1 MSERYHSLTEG
12 QHVHYLANLGGL
24 VAISGLEDCAPDLL
38 LGALVEVAKRLPE
51 LTQVRIKVLQE
62 KGRTILKNRAAEK
75 RSFRSWQRA
84 QQSHRFDWSHTDVK
98 KLILALGGRL
108 PVLDK
113 DAASELRR
121 LVRQL

>member
-12 QHVHYLANLGGL
+12 QRVHYLANLGGL
-24 VAISGLEDCAPDLL
+24 VAISGLENCAPDLL
-38 LGALVEVAKRLPE
+38 LGALVEVANRLPE
-51 LTQVRIKVLQE
+51 STQERVKALQE
-62 KGRTILKNRAAEK
+62 KGGAILKNRAAEK

-84 QQSHRFDWSHTDVK
+84 QQSHRFDWSRNEFK

-113 DAASELRR
+113 DIASELRR